1 MSGSL
6 STVMRFRIKSFQP
19 DLRLVTQTVDALDE
33 AEARRLMVERGH
45 EVVSVRSDGGALGG
59 ARRSA
64 AFPLVLFSQELL
76 ALLRSGVGI
85 VEAVQTLVEK
95 ESKAATREVLERI
108 RAALRQG
115 LTFSAALQ
123 AQPHAFTPLYV
134 ATVRASERTSSLAEA
149 LERYVD
155 YARRVDE
162 IKGKLINAAIYPVM
176 LVLVSLLVI
185 GFLMV
190 YVVPRFANV
199 YQDMGD
205 KLPWA
210 SRWMLHWGQAVEQ
223 NGMALVVALGG
234 VVLLAASPMGRGA
247 WALLLQK
254 LWTLPA
260 IGDRLRVFQLARL
273 YRTVGMLLRGGIAV
287 VPALEMV
294 QGLLS
299 SGLRENLAAAGAQVR
314 EGLPLSGA
322 LAAHGLTTPVSLR
335 MLSVGE
341 RTGNMGEM
349 MERAAAFH
357 DEELARSAE
366 WATRV
371 VGPALMLV
379 MGVLIGAIV
388 VLMYLPIFQLA
399 ESIQ

>member
-1 MSGSL
+1 
-6 STVMRFRIKSFQP
+6 MRFRVRSYQP
-19 DLRLVTQTVDALDE
+19 DLRLVTSTLDAADE
-33 AEARRLMVERGH
+33 AEARRLMGERGH
-45 EVVSVRSDGGALGG
+45 EVVSLRSEEGPWRLG
-59 ARRSA
+59 ARQA

-95 ESKAATREVLERI
+95 ESKAATREVLARV
-108 RAALRQG
+108 RAAMREG
-115 LTFSAALQ
+115 LSFSAALQ
-123 AQPHAFTPLYV
+123 AQPQAFTPLYV
-134 ATVRASERTSSLAEA
+134 ATVRASERTSQLAEA

-155 YARRVDE
+155 YARRLDE
-162 IKGKLINAAIYPVM
+162 IKGKLVNAAIYPVM

-210 SRWMLHWGQAVEQ
+210 SRWMLHWGQAVERH
-223 NGMALVVALGG
+223 GLSLAMVFGG
-234 VVLLAASPMGRGA
+234 LLLLAASPLGRGA
-247 WALLLQK
+247 WALLLRR
-254 LWTLPA
+254 LWALPA
-260 IGDRLRVFQLARL
+260 IGERLRVFQLARL

-299 SGLRENLAAAGAQVR
+299 QSLRADLGAATEAVR
-314 EGLPLSGA
+314 NGRPLS
-322 LAAHGLTTPVSLR
+322 AAFAEHRLTTPVSLR
-335 MLSVGE
+335 MLAVGE
-341 RTGNMGEM
+341 RTGAMGDM
-349 MERAAAFH
+349 LERAAAFH
-357 DEELARSAE
+357 DDELARWAE

-379 MGVLIGAIV
+379 MGVLIGGIV

>member
-1 MSGSL
+1 
-6 STVMRFRIKSFQP
+6 MRYRIKSFQP

-33 AEARRLMVERGH
+33 AEARRLMGERGH
-45 EVVSVRSDGGALGG
+45 EVVTVHPDKGRWGGG
-59 ARRSA
+59 RRGA

-95 ESKAATREVLERI
+95 ESKAATREVLERV
-108 RAALRQG
+108 RTALRQG

-149 LERYVD
+149 LERYVE

-162 IKGKLINAAIYPVM
+162 IKGKLVNAAIYPVM

-223 NGMALVVALGG
+223 NGVALVVVLGG
-234 VVLLAASPMGRGA
+234 VVLLAASPLGRGV

-260 IGDRLRVFQLARL
+260 IGERLRVFQLARL

-299 SGLRENLAAAGAQVR
+299 PGLRENLAAASAQVR

>member
-1 MSGSL
+1 
-6 STVMRFRIKSFQP
+6 MRFRVRSFQP
-19 DLRLVTQTVDALDE
+19 DLRLVTSTVDALDE
-33 AEARRLMVERGH
+33 AEARRLMGERGH
-45 EVVSVRSDGGALGG
+45 EVVSLRSDEGPWRIG
-59 ARRSA
+59 ARQA

-95 ESKAATREVLERI
+95 ETRAATREVLERV
-108 RAALRQG
+108 RAALREG
-115 LTFSAALQ
+115 LSFSTALQ

-134 ATVRASERTSSLAEA
+134 ATVRASERTSNLAEA

-155 YARRVDE
+155 YARRIDE

-176 LVLVSLLVI
+176 LVAVSLLVM

-210 SRWMLHWGQAVEQ
+210 SRWMLHWGQTVEQ
-223 NGMALVVALGG
+223 HGMALAVALGG
-234 VVLLAASPMGRGA
+234 VVLLAASPLGRGLWA
-247 WALLLQK
+247 WLLQRV
-254 LWTLPA
+254 WSLPA
-260 IGDRLRVFQLARL
+260 IGERLRVFQLARL

-287 VPALEMV
+287 VPALDMV
-294 QGLLS
+294 KGLLS
-299 SGLRENLAAAGAQVR
+299 PALRDSLAAAGAQVR

-335 MLSVGE
+335 LLSVGE

-349 MERAAAFH
+349 LERAAAFH

-371 VGPALMLV
+371 VGPVLMLV
-379 MGVLIGAIV
+379 MGVLIGTIV

>member
-1 MSGSL
+1 
-6 STVMRFRIKSFQP
+6 MRFRIKSFQP

-33 AEARRLMVERGH
+33 AEARRLMGERGH
-45 EVVSVRSDGGALGG
+45 EVVSVRSDEGALGG
-59 ARRSA
+59 GRRRA

-223 NGMALVVALGG
+223 NGVALVVALAG
-234 VVLLAASPMGRGA
+234 VVVLAASPLGRGA
-247 WALLLQK
+247 WAQLLQK

-299 SGLRENLAAAGAQVR
+299 PGLRENLAAASAQVR

>member
-1 MSGSL
+1 
-6 STVMRFRIKSFQP
+6 
-19 DLRLVTQTVDALDE
+19 
-33 AEARRLMVERGH
+33 
-45 EVVSVRSDGGALGG
+45 
-59 ARRSA
+59 
-64 AFPLVLFSQELL
+64 
-76 ALLRSGVGI
+76 
-85 VEAVQTLVEK
+85 
-95 ESKAATREVLERI
+95 
-108 RAALRQG
+108 
-115 LTFSAALQ
+115 
-123 AQPHAFTPLYV
+123 
-134 ATVRASERTSSLAEA
+134 
-149 LERYVD
+149 
-155 YARRVDE
+155 
-162 IKGKLINAAIYPVM
+162 
-176 LVLVSLLVI
+176 
-185 GFLMV
+185 
-190 YVVPRFANV
+190 
-199 YQDMGD
+199 
-205 KLPWA
+205 
-210 SRWMLHWGQAVEQ
+210 
-223 NGMALVVALGG
+223 
-234 VVLLAASPMGRGA
+234 
-247 WALLLQK
+247 
-254 LWTLPA
+254 
-260 IGDRLRVFQLARL
+260 
-273 YRTVGMLLRGGIAV
+273 

-299 SGLRENLAAAGAQVR
+299 PGLRENLAAAGAQVR

>member
-1 MSGSL
+1 
-6 STVMRFRIKSFQP
+6 VRYRIKSFQP
-19 DLRLVTQTVDALDE
+19 DLTLVSATVEAADE
-33 AEARRLMVERGH
+33 AEARRLLTARGH
-45 EVVSVRSDGGALGG
+45 EVVSVHADDKPW
-59 ARRSA
+59 RSA
-64 AFPLVLFSQELL
+64 RATAFPLVLFSQELL

-95 ESKAATREVLERI
+95 ESRSATRDVLERV
-108 RAALRQG
+108 RAALREGQ
-115 LTFSAALQ
+115 TFSAALQ
-123 AQPHAFTPLYV
+123 SQPQAFSPLYV
-134 ATVRASERTSSLAEA
+134 ATVRASERTSNLAEA

-155 YARRVDE
+155 YARRIEEV
-162 IKGKLINAAIYPVM
+162 KGKLINAAIYPVL
-176 LVLVSLLVI
+176 LVVVSLLVI
-185 GFLMV
+185 LFLLA
-190 YVVPRFANV
+190 YVVPRFAHV
-199 YQDMGD
+199 YEDMGD
-205 KLPWA
+205 RLPIA
-210 SRWMLHWGQAVEQ
+210 SRWMLAWGQAIDQ
-223 NGMALVVALGG
+223 HGLL
-234 VVLLAASPMGRGA
+234 LLAGAGALSALAVSAPGRRL
-247 WALLLQK
+247 WAIAVQR
-254 LWTLPA
+254 LWSLPA
-260 IGDRLRVFQLARL
+260 VGERLRVFQLARL

-299 SGLRENLAAAGAQVR
+299 VALRPQLAAAAAAVR
-314 EGLPLSGA
+314 DGRPMS
-322 LAAHGLTTPVSLR
+322 AAFAEHGLSTPVSLR

-349 MERAAAFH
+349 LERAAAFH
-357 DEELARSAE
+357 DEELARWAE

>member
-1 MSGSL
+1 MSVSL
-6 STVMRFRIKSFQP
+6 NPAMRYRIKSFQP

-33 AEARRLMVERGH
+33 AEARRLMGERGH
-45 EVVSVRSDGGALGG
+45 EVVSVRPDEGPLSGG
-59 ARRSA
+59 RRGA

-95 ESKAATREVLERI
+95 ESKAATREVLERV
-108 RAALRQG
+108 RTALRQG

-162 IKGKLINAAIYPVM
+162 IKGKLVNAAIYPVM

-223 NGMALVVALGG
+223 NGMALMVALGG
-234 VVLLAASPMGRGA
+234 VVLLAASPLGRGA

-254 LWTLPA
+254 LWALPA
-260 IGDRLRVFQLARL
+260 IGERLRVFQLARL

-299 SGLRENLAAAGAQVR
+299 PGLRENLAAAGAQVR

>member
-1 MSGSL
+1 VSAAL
-6 STVMRFRIKSFQP
+6 KPPMRFRIKSFQP

-33 AEARRLMVERGH
+33 AEARRLMGERGH
-45 EVVSVRSDGGALGG
+45 EVVSVRSDEGALGG
-59 ARRSA
+59 GRRST

-223 NGMALVVALGG
+223 NGVALMLALAG
-234 VVLLAASPMGRGA
+234 VVVLAASPLGRGA
-247 WALLLQK
+247 WAMLLQK

-299 SGLRENLAAAGAQVR
+299 PGLRENLAAASVQVR

-371 VGPALMLV
+371 VGPVLMLV

>member
-1 MSGSL
+1 
-6 STVMRFRIKSFQP
+6 MRFRIKSFQP

>member
-1 MSGSL
+1 
-6 STVMRFRIKSFQP
+6 MRFRIKSFQP

-45 EVVSVRSDGGALGG
+45 EVVSVRSDGGTLGG

-234 VVLLAASPMGRGA
+234 VVLLAASPMGRGV
-247 WALLLQK
+247 WALVLQR

-260 IGDRLRVFQLARL
+260 IGERLRVFQLARL

-299 SGLRENLAAAGAQVR
+299 PGLRENLAAAGAQVR

-379 MGVLIGAIV
+379 MGVVIGAIV